1 MFLLSSRA
9 ISILC
14 ICFQSRRLV
23 VLPATW
29 QMRISEGF
37 PGFPLQPSSIPQ
49 TFLNPSGTN
58 VVLCNFSLIWIP
70 AMKAQMGLGFVSH
83 LFSVLNSGLEG
94 EQYLPHAERET
105 YKGSKSKSQH
115 LAAFVTS

>member
-1 MFLLSSRA
+1 
-9 ISILC
+9 
-14 ICFQSRRLV
+14 
-23 VLPATW
+23 
-29 QMRISEGF
+29 
-37 PGFPLQPSSIPQ
+37 
-49 TFLNPSGTN
+49 
-58 VVLCNFSLIWIP
+58 
-70 AMKAQMGLGFVSH
+70 MKAQMGLGFVSH